1 MTSGESCPFSK
12 IPSKSIVAISFFLV
26 KSALYEFVIFGIKQG
41 RACVFAGSF
50 FVLLFVSNYLPLG
63 DLPRYDFLF
72 LAAVAIQIVL
82 YVTGIETKDEVR
94 VIFLFH
100 LIGLALEIFK
110 TSPEIGS
117 WSYPEDGFLKVM
129 NVPLYSGFMYAAVA
143 SYISQSWRIMR
154 LEFRAYPPYF
164 LSVPLSAAIYL
175 NFFTHHF
182 LPDFRWI
189 LGILVLIVFARTSV
203 HFTVTDK
210 RRKMPLVLAF
220 FLIGFFIWIAENIA
234 TFLGAWQYPDQAEA
248 WQIVGFA
255 KISSWFLLVIISI
268 IIVADL
274 KHYKRMRFQK

>member
-1 MTSGESCPFSK
+1 M
-12 IPSKSIVAISFFLV
+12 
-26 KSALYEFVIFGIKQG
+26 KSAFYEFVIFGIKQA
-41 RACVFAGSF
+41 RACIFAGSF
-50 FVLLFVSNYLPLG
+50 FFLLLVSNYLPLG

-82 YVTGIETKDEVR
+82 YVTGIETKDEIK
-94 VIFLFH
+94 VIFMFH

-110 TSPEIGS
+110 TSPQIGS
-117 WSYPEDGFLKVM
+117 WSYPEAGFLKIFG
-129 NVPLYSGFMYAAVA
+129 VPLYSGFMYAAVA

-154 LEFRAYPPYF
+154 LEFRHYPPYYLSIP
-164 LSVPLSAAIYL
+164 LSVAIYL

-182 LPDFRWI
+182 IPDFRW
-189 LGILVLIVFARTSV
+189 LLSLLVLVIFARTTV
-203 HFTVTDK
+203 WFTVTKK

-234 TFLGAWQYPDQAEA
+234 TFLGAWQYPDQAET
-248 WQIVGFA
+248 WHIVGFA

-274 KHYKRMRFQK
+274 KHFKQSRSERLHS